1 MRTITVKELP
11 FHTVM
16 VLPLEEDPPLP
27 AMTVTQ
33 EGKPTRTDPT
43 LLIPGMILLEG
54 MVVTEEVEEEEE
66 EAAEEEEVGVEVET
80 MGTPTLKTLAIPHG
94 GICQRNGKSTIS

>member
-11 FHTVM
+11 FRAVM

-27 AMTVTQ
+27 ATTVTQ
-33 EGKPTRTDPT
+33 EEKPTRTDPT

-54 MVVTEEVEEEEE
+54 TEVTEEVEEAEEE
-66 EAAEEEEVGVEVET
+66 EAGAEEETTGI
-80 MGTPTLKTLAIPHG
+80 PTLKTLAIPHG
-94 GICQRNGKSTIS
+94 GVCRKNGKSTIN